1 MPIFKVEAPD
11 GSIIK
16 VEAPEGATQQQI
28 LDFAKSQYVQKP
40 STQQTQQQA
49 HQYIQQMQ
57 IQLSQVLMENN
68 HLKEKNEYL
77 ENKIKSII
85 TQQISDYKNK

>member
-40 STQQTQQQA
+40 STQQTQQQTYNPTA
-49 HQYIQQMQ
+49 EAARAVGQGVTFGFGEEAEAGIGLH
-57 IQLSQVLMENN
+57 
-68 HLKEKNEYL
+68 
-77 ENKIKSII
+77 
-85 TQQISDYKNK
+85 